1 MKIKGKAIL
10 VLGLILAPFYLLQAQ
25 SWQDYYNKGR
35 TAIDNGSYKDAIPVL
50 LKARIMVSEQ
60 MDNKNETYRTIVNKL
75 AEAYFKGGDFGNATV
90 NYRDL
95 ERAFKEDRATNTK
108 EYADMLEVLAKSY
121 EADKKIPKAASYY
134 QQALTARG
142 KIQGAGHKDYYKT
155 MIGFAALCMKVKKY
169 DLAGNFYGKLYE
181 FGKTGYKSEP
191 KKYAQIV
198 KDYADLHFYTH
209 KYEKAIELYKEHI
222 SKAKAAKEE
231 KNAYLFSI
239 KNTAQSYEKLGKKEE
254 MITQYKSFLK
264 LYKETNQENKEDYT
278 KELNEVINLFK
289 QEKAYLAAIE
299 LLNTKVA
306 IIENNSVE
314 KARLLND
321 IGRNYV
327 AAKKFE
333 DAEKSFN
340 KSIEMLKSLN
350 KVKEADYPTSLDE
363 LGRLK
368 LALNKSD
375 EAEEIF
381 KKAQELRKENL
392 GEKHP
397 DYATGLDSLA
407 SFYISKENYS
417 EADTLLTKAI
427 SIKKEHL
434 GKDHSSYGNSLV
446 MLAQLKAKLKDYEE
460 AEKLM
465 QASSVVIS
473 KYYGSRSFEYANS
486 TKKIADLYKQQ
497 EKYTNAIKY
506 YRQSLSI
513 FEGIGK
519 GKSIYTDAIHDSI
532 KEVNEAQ
539 E

>member
-1 MKIKGKAIL
+1 MKIKGTAVL
-10 VLGLILAPFYLLQAQ
+10 VLGLVLAPFYLLQAQ

-75 AEAYFKGGDFGNATV
+75 AEAYFKGGDFGNAAV

-95 ERAFKEDRATNTK
+95 ERAFKEDRATNVK

-134 QQALTARG
+134 QQALTARE

-155 MIGFAALCMKVKKY
+155 MLGFAALCMKVKKY

-198 KDYADLHFYTH
+198 REYADLHFYTH
-209 KYEKAIELYKEHI
+209 KYEKAVELYKEHI
-222 SKAKAAKEE
+222 SKAKVAKEE
-231 KNAYLFSI
+231 KSTYLFSI

-254 MITQYKSFLK
+254 MITQYKNFLN
-264 LYKETNQENKEDYT
+264 LYKETNQEDYA

-289 QEKAYLAAIE
+289 QEKAYLAANE
-299 LLNTKVA
+299 LLKTKVA
-306 IIENNSVE
+306 GIETNSVE

-333 DAEKSFN
+333 EAEKNFD
-340 KSIEMLKSLN
+340 KSIEMLKTLN
-350 KVKEADYPTSLDE
+350 KVKEADYPASLDE

-381 KKAQELRKENL
+381 KKAQDLRKENL

-427 SIKKEHL
+427 SLKKEHL
-434 GKDHSSYGNSLV
+434 GKEHASYGNSLA
-446 MLAQLKAKLKDYEE
+446 MLGKLKSKLKAYDE

-486 TKKIADLYKQQ
+486 TKKMADLYKQQ
-497 EKYTNAIKY
+497 EKYTDAIKY

-519 GKSIYTDAIHDSI
+519 GKSTYTDAIHNSI